1 VIDSRTQAWL
11 DQVDANITAIVRRYG
26 WYIEYV
32 GGGCCDRPGCDGGAD
47 DDGPPFA
54 YTVGLFGLHHPE
66 LLIFGVPPG
75 TAVDVLNDLGERVRS
90 GTTLLPGQLIAFD
103 TWPHRIIPEDV
114 PNPGEIVFTANRY
127 YRRPDEYSVPVLQ
140 LSYDDTAGRF
150 PWDDGYAAPDMQPRP
165 GTFRA

>member
-1 VIDSRTQAWL
+1 
-11 DQVDANITAIVRRYG
+11 
-26 WYIEYV
+26 
-32 GGGCCDRPGCDGGAD
+32 
-47 DDGPPFA
+47 
-54 YTVGLFGLHHPE
+54 
-66 LLIFGVPPG
+66 LIFGVPPG